1 MTQTALE
8 CLLRKRRYKKAL
20 FINAQFL
27 NSRGALCVKKL
38 RGKIANFC
46 GGGRVMEFKLS
57 FYTDPRVPAAAT
69 QNEATAQRTN
79 AKEAANF
86 IFNLLCK
93 PSGWHSDKG
102 ATRAQQK

>member
-1 MTQTALE
+1 
-8 CLLRKRRYKKAL
+8 
-20 FINAQFL
+20 
-27 NSRGALCVKKL
+27 
-38 RGKIANFC
+38 
-46 GGGRVMEFKLS
+46 MEFKLN

-102 ATRAQQK
+102 RRARNKNEDALCAFLLSRKKVFDYERAPAR